1 MSASAPIASDV
12 TARHCQ
18 CVSVTSSHYDLITFH
33 LKARRTR
40 LRNSGWQQSQSQ
52 THTGQTIQTGTKQRV
67 NTDPVRTWTQTI

>member
-18 CVSVTSSHYDLITFH
+18 CVSVTSSHYVLITFH

-40 LRNSGWQQSQSQ
+40 CVTLDGSRVKVKHTLGKHFKLGQSSES
-52 THTGQTIQTGTKQRV
+52 TLIQLEQ
-67 NTDPVRTWTQTI
+67 NTQTT